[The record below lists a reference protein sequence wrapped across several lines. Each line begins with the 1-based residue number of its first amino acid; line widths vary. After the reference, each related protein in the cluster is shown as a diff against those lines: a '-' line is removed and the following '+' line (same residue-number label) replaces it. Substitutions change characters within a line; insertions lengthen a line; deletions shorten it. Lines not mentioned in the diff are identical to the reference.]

1 MNEVLIVK
9 NISREGPGLIE
20 LLLKA
25 RKIHHRIIDLERGE
39 KFSNP
44 ESYRAVVVLGGPD
57 SANDSTEKMK
67 LELTQIEEIIRTG
80 TPYLGICL
88 GMQALIKAAG
98 GEVHKHT
105 MKEIGWRD
113 PDGGYFEIELTQEGR
128 EDPLFQGLSSPLK
141 VFQLHGETVRLGPD
155 MFLLAVGKH
164 CRNQIVRVGRNAYGI
179 QAHFELTQTMFE
191 NWVGQDD
198 DL

>member
-1 MNEVLIVK
+1 MLRESFTRIGFCCARSLAFARFLRKAISLTHENILHLFEGSPRTAMNEVLIVK

-128 EDPLFQGLSSPLK
+128 EDPLFQGLSS
-141 VFQLHGETVRLGPD
+141 
-155 MFLLAVGKH
+155 
-164 CRNQIVRVGRNAYGI
+164 
-179 QAHFELTQTMFE
+179 
-191 NWVGQDD
+191 
-198 DL
+198 